1 MNMIYIYTYL
11 KRHICTQCAAIVKIK
26 RHPLLLGTSLVC
38 QFGTKR
44 SNMASFESA
53 WLGFGPHD
61 IEVPNLHTYIYIY
74 IWICKENERNLHRA
88 FKGLGKG
95 FPHLPAVSMV
105 YILDTWHPAQPP
117 VPGPTWP
124 HGYFWGPQSGRIH
137 PFFQA
142 PTRWFIYIYNRYLCH
157 CVICISTTCFVKS
170 GGPIPQTKTYPSE
183 DHGI

>member
-1 MNMIYIYTYL
+1 MNIIYIYTYL
-11 KRHICTQCAAIVKIK
+11 KWHICTQCAAIVKIK

-61 IEVPNLHTYIYIY
+61 IEVPNLHTYIY

-142 PTRWFIYIYNRYLCH
+142 PTRWFIYIYIYNRYLCH
-157 CVICISTTCFVKS
+157 CVICISTTCLVKS
-170 GGPIPQTKTYPSE
+170 GGPIPQTNTYPSE